1 MFSNHFCIRR
11 IKWSKN
17 FRFAICE
24 WNEKYWHR
32 KSIWK
37 ISSDD
42 SSFQRFREKED
53 TDSSIYYS
61 KNVSTIDSRSDCMH
75 QSWFVSS
82 RYYSDI
88 RAVINRSQSRLF
100 CLLLIWI
107 ESFERLHSK
116 SSQIFIRC
124 IRDRSSLISY
134 LSWSSCEEYRN
145 AAVHVWFMP
154 IKCNWRLFDL
164 VDLQTD
170 DSLILANS
178 DFAASKEFH
187 LQKAK
192 LMIKEREKL
201 ISDQSMKFNEELIRC
216 DLVIELIH
224 LNQKK
229 LCQNLQLIALKSMN
243 LISSKDMIRKS
254 VISNDQYVGQ
264 RARNAY
270 IASLTQFE
278 VSFDLSSAA
287 QVISSKKEDVMR
299 LNKRL
304 SWQID
309 NPIRELKFLSL
320 NIAFLRIVIFI
331 DASFINRNQSTFFLS
346 LTLAQNYSSYISQI
360 NYVICLIDANNR
372 INILHWFFT
381 KCKGVIR
388 FVLASKLFAM
398 IHEFDVETVLRFI
411 IEFILNS
418 ILFMMICIDV

>member
-1 MFSNHFCIRR
+1 
-11 IKWSKN
+11 
-17 FRFAICE
+17 
-24 WNEKYWHR
+24 
-32 KSIWK
+32 
-37 ISSDD
+37 
-42 SSFQRFREKED
+42 
-53 TDSSIYYS
+53 
-61 KNVSTIDSRSDCMH
+61 
-75 QSWFVSS
+75 
-82 RYYSDI
+82 
-88 RAVINRSQSRLF
+88 
-100 CLLLIWI
+100 
-107 ESFERLHSK
+107 LHSK